1 MCPVTSFLGRVLAP
15 SASSTCS
22 LQCPDR
28 KVLDPRV
35 PSPQHT
41 ALAVPT
47 EHGHVGGDLALPGVL
62 NRQLWGP
69 HPKPSQRQAT
79 TPVHLGNTPSAGQLH
94 PSCPGQLPGQL
105 GDTHNGGMER
115 RACTAK
121 HLGREARPSAHMQ
134 GTSLEGRLQLGRA
147 TRESTGRKLGDTSR
161 KEEPRAPGPRQGK
174 WHLSECALTLGREAL
189 GLALGT
195 ETQHQDS
202 WDKEVPRATPAGSQH
217 SHSCLL
223 CVPGA
228 DLSHLPTHRAPRQA
242 QLAPV
247 PCSPHAILRWPQ
259 GDPADRDLSGDPPR
273 P

>member
-1 MCPVTSFLGRVLAP
+1 MCPVASFLGRVLAP

-94 PSCPGQLPGQL
+94 PPAQANFQGSWETP
-105 GDTHNGGMER
+105 TMGGWRGEPAQQSTWEGKLVPVPTCR
-115 RACTAK
+115 VLHWRAGFSWGEPPESPQGVSWVTQAGK
-121 HLGREARPSAHMQ
+121 KSHVPQAQDKGS
-134 GTSLEGRLQLGRA
+134 GTSA
-147 TRESTGRKLGDTSR
+147 SV
-161 KEEPRAPGPRQGK
+161 
-174 WHLSECALTLGREAL
+174 H
-189 GLALGT
+189 
-195 ETQHQDS
+195 
-202 WDKEVPRATPAGSQH
+202 
-217 SHSCLL
+217 
-223 CVPGA
+223 
-228 DLSHLPTHRAPRQA
+228 
-242 QLAPV
+242 
-247 PCSPHAILRWPQ
+247 
-259 GDPADRDLSGDPPR
+259 
-273 P
+273 